1 MKFNGFI
8 ASLLA
13 LLLLIVLG
21 ACGNNNTLTSVHPNI
36 AQSGASAS
44 VKLSLPS
51 DMKIDS
57 ANKTAKLYELTIDE
71 AESISQIE
79 RCLDVDLSTVE
90 KTTYELGTIYTVGNY
105 QIEIDN
111 DGYWFYEM
119 IDYPP
124 FRAGLSMSD
133 DEAIEIAKSFVEEN
147 GLWPGGVDNIQVAD
161 QTGMLD
167 NGTDGL
173 KMKTVY
179 LYPSVDGKTVL
190 GIYRISIDVNLEG
203 KILSVYCL
211 ANPTSVSSEV
221 ALKSRAQV
229 AADVESK
236 NYSASFTSDLT
247 NAKITDCTLCYYADS
262 VKHDGKTYLFPV
274 YVMNGEGTNT
284 GGEKETFEII
294 IDALK

>member
-1 MKFNGFI
+1 MKFNRFI

-21 ACGNNNTLTSVHPNI
+21 ACGNNNTLTSVYPNI

-57 ANKTAKLYELTIDE
+57 ANESAKLYELTIDE

-79 RCLDVDLSTVE
+79 RCLDVDLSTME
-90 KTTYELGTIYTVGNY
+90 KTTYELGTIYTIGNY
-105 QIEIDN
+105 QAEIDN

-167 NGTDGL
+167 DGSDGL

-190 GIYRISIDVNLEG
+190 GVYRISIDVNLEG
-203 KILSVYCL
+203 EILSVYCL
-211 ANPTSVSSEV
+211 ANPTGTSTEV

-229 AADVESK
+229 AADVENE
-236 NYSASFTSDLT
+236 NYSASFTSNLT
-247 NAKITDCTLCYYADS
+247 NAKITSCELGYYADG
-262 VKHDGKTYLFPV
+262 VEHNGKTYLFPV
-274 YVMNGEGTNT
+274 YVMIGEGTNAN
-284 GGEKETFEII
+284 GEKETFDII